1 MILTCAA
8 MKELEQRAFS
18 EGHSADALMED
29 AGLQIARAVR
39 QFFPGP
45 GVCVAVFGK
54 GNNGGDALVAA
65 RHLAAW
71 GWDVRLLAAFPDAEW
86 GPLPKAKF
94 AAAVRCRRAEIAEL
108 DSIVGESLVI
118 LDGLLGIG
126 ASGALREP
134 LCAITRAINRKRAF
148 GNAVVF
154 ALDIPT
160 GLNGDTGAAD
170 PACVVAD
177 HTLTIGFAKQ
187 GLVADSATNFVGRL
201 SVLPLRDLSA
211 RLDASRAD
219 AIVAT
224 PEILRTLLPRRA
236 ADTHKGDCG
245 RVGIIAGSRGYL
257 GAAVLCAAACVRAGA
272 GLVTLFAPGDVVDL
286 LAVKSAPE
294 VMVRAQPPTDELL
307 ALRHDVLAIGPG
319 LGALPPVRGGSDILR
334 ELLGYEGVETTQP
347 AENVAELVL
356 RFSHPIVLDADGL
369 NAIASDAFVL
379 GEAAGERV
387 LTPHP
392 GEMERLAPGS
402 GARSRRE
409 VVGLFIE
416 KYPVTLLLKGART
429 LVGKSGEPSSF
440 NTTGTP
446 GMAVGGMGDILTG
459 VIAALIGQRVR
470 PFDAARLGAWL
481 CGRAGEIAISH
492 GGESEES
499 LTPSRML
506 DFLGAAFRDLRAGCF

>member
-39 QFFPGP
+39 QFFPGS

-94 AAAVRCRRAEIAEL
+94 AAAARCRRAEIAEL

-201 SVLPLRDLSA
+201 SVLPLRDLST

-272 GLVTLFAPGDVVDL
+272 GLVTLFAPPAIAEA
-286 LAVKSAPE
+286 LAIKVPPE
-294 VMVRAQPPTDELL
+294 VMVRVLPTTDELP
-307 ALRHDVLAIGPG
+307 AMMFDVFAIGPG
-319 LGALPPVRGGSDILR
+319 IGAHPAADVSALVRKIPQPV
-334 ELLGYEGVETTQP
+334 
-347 AENVAELVL
+347 
-356 RFSHPIVLDADGL
+356 VLDADGL
-369 NAIASDAFVL
+369 NAIARDLTVL
-379 GEAAGERV
+379 ADAAGERV

-402 GARSRRE
+402 GAKSRRE
-409 VVGLFIE
+409 VVGAFIK
-416 KYPVTLLLKGART
+416 KYPMTLLLKGART
-429 LVGKSGEPSSF
+429 LVGKSGEPASF

-481 CGRAGEIAISH
+481 CGRAGEIAISY

>member
-18 EGHSADALMED
+18 EGLSADALMED

-94 AAAVRCRRAEIAEL
+94 AAAARCRRAEIAEL

-201 SVLPLRDLSA
+201 SVLPLRDLST

-257 GAAVLCAAACVRAGA
+257 GAAVLCAAASVRAGA
-272 GLVTLFAPGDVVDL
+272 GLVTLFAPPTIAEA
-286 LAVKSAPE
+286 LAIKVPPE
-294 VMVRAQPPTDELL
+294 VMVRVLPTTDELL
-307 ALRHDVLAIGPG
+307 AMMFDVFAIGPG
-319 LGALPPVRGGSDILR
+319 IGAHPAADVAALVRKIPQPV
-334 ELLGYEGVETTQP
+334 
-347 AENVAELVL
+347 
-356 RFSHPIVLDADGL
+356 VLDADGL
-369 NAIASDAFVL
+369 NAIARDLAVL
-379 GEAAGERV
+379 ADAAGERV

-402 GARSRRE
+402 DAKSRRE
-409 VVGLFIE
+409 VVGSFIE

-429 LVGKSGEPSSF
+429 LVGKSGEPASF

>member
-18 EGHSADALMED
+18 EGLSADALMED

-201 SVLPLRDLSA
+201 SVLPLRDLST

-272 GLVTLFAPGDVVDL
+272 GLVTLFAPPAIAEA
-286 LAVKSAPE
+286 LAIKVPPE
-294 VMVRAQPPTDELL
+294 VMVRVLPTTDELL
-307 ALRHDVLAIGPG
+307 AMMFDVFAIGPG
-319 LGALPPVRGGSDILR
+319 IGAHPAADVAALVRKIPQPV
-334 ELLGYEGVETTQP
+334 
-347 AENVAELVL
+347 
-356 RFSHPIVLDADGL
+356 VLDADGL
-369 NAIASDAFVL
+369 NAIARDLAVL
-379 GEAAGERV
+379 ADAAGERV

-409 VVGLFIE
+409 VVGLFIK
-416 KYPVTLLLKGART
+416 KYPMTLLLKGART
-429 LVGKSGEPSSF
+429 LVGKSGEPASF

>member
-18 EGHSADALMED
+18 EGLSADALMED

-39 QFFPGP
+39 QFFPGS

-94 AAAVRCRRAEIAEL
+94 AAAARCRRAEIAEL

-201 SVLPLRDLSA
+201 SVLPLRDLST

-272 GLVTLFAPGDVVDL
+272 GLVTLFAPPAIAEA
-286 LAVKSAPE
+286 LAIKVPPE
-294 VMVRAQPPTDELL
+294 VMVRVLPTTDELL
-307 ALRHDVLAIGPG
+307 AMMFDVFAIGPG
-319 LGALPPVRGGSDILR
+319 IGAHPAADVAALVRKIPQPV
-334 ELLGYEGVETTQP
+334 
-347 AENVAELVL
+347 
-356 RFSHPIVLDADGL
+356 VLDADGL
-369 NAIASDAFVL
+369 NAIARDLAVL
-379 GEAAGERV
+379 ADAAGERV

-402 GARSRRE
+402 DAKSRRE
-409 VVGLFIE
+409 VVGSFIE

-429 LVGKSGEPSSF
+429 LVGKSGEPASF

>member
-18 EGHSADALMED
+18 EGLSADALMED

-94 AAAVRCRRAEIAEL
+94 AAAARCRRAEIAEL

-134 LCAITRAINRKRAF
+134 LCAITRAINRKRVF

-160 GLNGDTGAAD
+160 GLNGDTGVAD

-201 SVLPLRDLSA
+201 SVLPLRDLST

-272 GLVTLFAPGDVVDL
+272 GLVTLFAPPTIAEA
-286 LAVKSAPE
+286 LAIKVPPE
-294 VMVRAQPPTDELL
+294 VMVRVLPTTDELL
-307 ALRHDVLAIGPG
+307 AMMFDVLAIGPG
-319 LGALPPVRGGSDILR
+319 IGAHPAADVAALVRKIPQPV
-334 ELLGYEGVETTQP
+334 
-347 AENVAELVL
+347 
-356 RFSHPIVLDADGL
+356 VLDADGL
-369 NAIASDAFVL
+369 NAIVRDLAVL
-379 GEAAGERV
+379 ADAAGERV

-402 GARSRRE
+402 DAKSRRE
-409 VVGLFIE
+409 VVGSFIE

-429 LVGKSGEPSSF
+429 LVGKSGEPASF